1 MNLRKLHYIL
11 FATFAA
17 LSVISCKDDEETT
30 LPSLDGTLKF
40 TGCETFISADF
51 ESRTLTLKPSG
62 AEHPDGKKLG
72 YYWKV
77 SPTMT
82 TYDTTR
88 FENGLDKNGQ
98 PSDGTFKYTLKDSLG
113 TYTIYCYAYAKD
125 YAASSASAYVTIVR
139 GGVQA
144 SPDEPKV
151 SITNNGIA
159 EKCTHLEG
167 TGYYYTTIG
176 NYDWIAN
183 NISENTGGAA
193 FFGYEAMS
201 DVFGRYYSYDEA
213 KTVCANLPANDGKA
227 WRLPTDQ
234 DWVNLVKDI
243 TKDDVKGEFKAEVH
257 SDIYWDIKTNGK
269 PSLTSRLIANAYF
282 NGVTMW
288 DYWPAVGA
296 LENTS
301 GMSIIPT
308 GYTNLGETPEL
319 KSNYPGAI
327 FYETYEYAA
336 FWTADE
342 VEGEPEMAYYRYL
355 YEKDPYLMIGK
366 GWKKTFGASVR
377 CVRESY

>member
-1 MNLRKLHYIL
+1 MNLRKLHYII

-17 LSVISCKDDEETT
+17 LSVLSCKKDKETV
-30 LPSLDGTLKF
+30 LPSIEGTLKF
-40 TGCETFISADF
+40 TGYEMFVSADY

-62 AEHPDGKKLG
+62 AKHPDGKGIG

-77 SPTMT
+77 SPTMSS
-82 TYDTTR
+82 YDTTR

-113 TYTIYCYAYAKD
+113 TYTIYCYAFAKG
-125 YAASSASAYVTIVR
+125 YTASSASAYVTVVR

-144 SPDEPKV
+144 NPDEPEV
-151 SITNNGIA
+151 SITNNGIT
-159 EKCTHLEG
+159 EKCTSLEG
-167 TGYYYTTIG
+167 TGYYYTTVG

-183 NISENTGGAA
+183 NISDNTGGAT
-193 FFGYEAMS
+193 FYGYKAMG

-213 KTVCANLPANDGKA
+213 KSVCANLPANGGNT

-243 TKDDVKGEFKAEVH
+243 TKDDVKGEFKADVH

-269 PSLTSRLIANAYF
+269 PSLTSRLAANASF
-282 NGVTMW
+282 NGTAMW
-288 DYWPAVGA
+288 NYWPAVGS

-308 GYTNLGETPEL
+308 GYTNLGVTPEL

-327 FYETYEYAA
+327 FDGAYEYAA

-342 VEGEPEMAYYRYL
+342 VEGETEMAYYRYM
-355 YEKDPYLMIGK
+355 YEKDPHLMIGK
-366 GWKKTFGASVR
+366 GYKSTFGASVR
-377 CVRESY
+377 CVRDSN